1 MITGFTQRLICS
13 FMILG
18 SFGLMAQVQVED
30 HWSPYDY
37 PRTIPD
43 GSKYHI
49 IEKGDTLWDLA
60 GRYLND
66 PLLWP
71 QLYQAN
77 TYIKDPDLIYP
88 GDPVF
93 LDIGVVVTD
102 ESIQQTT
109 DAGDGSSGE
118 FAEMEE
124 FGDGDQDGAGDG
136 DTVAERTEETSFLDS
151 SSEFVILPAGSR
163 ADMECSTYLYES
175 KSRKE
180 NLPFDFKIM
189 GGENRTARF
198 YAHDDIVYLNK
209 GKDFGVQSGQIY
221 GLRRVIRPI
230 YDTNPDNKKAFLGYS
245 IDQVGKVKILAV
257 QDTSAT
263 AIVLDGC
270 SEGKSGDFLVPYEE
284 EPIPLLTELPVIDRY
299 QGFKTEGYGTIL
311 FTEDNYEAVAADNVV
326 NISLGVQQN
335 VAPSDLFIIY
345 RENPANEPKRG
356 IILPQIYLG
365 YGVVLKTGPNSSVVR
380 IVESVKD
387 ILVGDRMVPLA
398 TAIEGRS
405 QGE

>member
-1 MITGFTQRLICS
+1 MYTGFFQRLICS
-13 FMILG
+13 FMVLG
-18 SFGLMAQVQVED
+18 SLGLAAQVQVED

-102 ESIQQTT
+102 DSIAQTT
-109 DAGDGSSGE
+109 DSGDGDSGE

-124 FGDGDQDGAGDG
+124 FGEGDG
-136 DTVAERTEETSFLDS
+136 EEGDGETVADRSEETSFLDS
-151 SSEFVILPAGSR
+151 SSEFVILPAGTR
-163 ADMECSTYLYES
+163 ADMECSSYIYEA
-175 KSRKE
+175 KTRKE
-180 NLPFDFKIM
+180 KLPFDFKIM
-189 GGENRTARF
+189 GGEKRTAAMF
-198 YAHDDIVYLNK
+198 GHDDIIYLNK
-209 GKDFGVQSGQIY
+209 GRDFGVQAGQIY
-221 GLRRVIRPI
+221 GLRRVIKPVYEPGDDFR
-230 YDTNPDNKKAFLGYS
+230 DKFLGYV

-257 QDTSAT
+257 QDNTCT
-263 AIVLDGC
+263 GLIIDGC
-270 SEGKSGDFLVPYEE
+270 SEVRHGDFLVPYEE
-284 EPIPLLTELPVIDRY
+284 EPIPLLTELPVIDRHH
-299 QGFKTEGYGTIL
+299 GFNTEGAGVIAW
-311 FTEDNYEAVAADNVV
+311 TEDSYEAVGSDHIV
-326 NISLGVQQN
+326 NITLGVNQN

-345 RENPANEPKRG
+345 RENPSNMPREG
-356 IILPQIYLG
+356 IVLPQIYLG
-365 YGVVLKTGPNSSVVR
+365 YGVVLKTAPNTATVR
-380 IVESVKD
+380 IVESVRD
-387 ILVGDRMVPLA
+387 IMVGDFMVPLA
-398 TAIEGRS
+398 TAMDGILED
-405 QGE
+405 GE